1 MINDEILKPI
11 CDEQGKINKS
21 PNYVAN
27 HLLSHGVAVPLA
39 NLIADMEAKS
49 NRAST
54 DRYQIFKDF
63 EAVNKDA
70 AKAAKVASF
79 GRLNSRTGI
88 APSPPSDTEGD

>member
-11 CDEQGKINKS
+11 CDEDGKINKS

-27 HLLSHGVAVPLA
+27 HLLAHGVAIPLA
-39 NLIADMEAKS
+39 NLIAEMEAKS

-63 EAVNKDA
+63 EAIDQEA
-70 AKAAKVASF
+70 AQAAKVASF
-79 GRLNSRTGI
+79 GRLNSRVGI
-88 APSPPSDTEGD
+88 ASSPPSDTGGD